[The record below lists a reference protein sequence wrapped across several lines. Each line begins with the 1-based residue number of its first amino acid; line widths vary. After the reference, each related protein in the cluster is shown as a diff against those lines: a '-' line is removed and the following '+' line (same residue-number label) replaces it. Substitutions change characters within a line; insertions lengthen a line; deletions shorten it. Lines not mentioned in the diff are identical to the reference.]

1 MHPRLIAFLA
11 LVLCVLCPIRYSL
24 AQVEASFN
32 GYVKNLGIQSS
43 SFLTSSPYFLN
54 LSRVRTVGR
63 VNISEIIH
71 TELWLDTELLAGSFL
86 SSADFLVGNSIERP
100 TLLDLD
106 WTLTSDSNHQFRQSL
121 FRANISL
128 YLDNLQITAGRQRIA
143 WGTGFV
149 WNPTDILNP
158 VNPTTI
164 ERDEE
169 GGVDALYAV
178 VPLGALSQ
186 IEAVWAAGRSA
197 RSSSYA
203 ARASFNV
210 GDYDIGFMG
219 GYFRESW
226 VLGGD
231 LAGYLGDAGLRG
243 EWAVRAP
250 ETGPAQLRATL
261 NADYNF
267 ASGLYAVAEFHYNS
281 PGNRSFSDYNVN
293 DLLDGTVFNLAEVYG
308 ALILSK
314 SLTPLIGANI
324 YTLLNMND
332 GSGLAGPAVSWAV
345 FQNVE
350 LALSTYIFYGRTASE
365 FGAFNNA
372 YFGSLQVYF

>member
-1 MHPRLIAFLA
+1 MELRYYTPSVSARHLPPEKGGELKSTARFSDPPPLRKGEVARRAGGGVQQSNLHPIFLLPGLILILFI
-11 LVLCVLCPIRYSL
+11 LCPPRSTQ

-32 GYVKNLGIQSS
+32 GYAKNLGIRSS
-43 SFLTSSPYFLN
+43 SFLTGSSYYLN

-63 VNISEIIH
+63 VNINEIIH
-71 TELWLDTELLAGSFL
+71 TEVWLDTELLAGSFL
-86 SSADFLVGNSIERP
+86 SSADFRFGNAIERP

-106 WTLTSDSNHQFRQSL
+106 WVVSSDSNHQLRQSL
-121 FRANISL
+121 FRAHVSL

-169 GGVDALYAV
+169 GGVDAVYAV

-186 IEAVWAAGRSA
+186 IEAVWAAGREA
-197 RSSSYA
+197 GLSSYA

-231 LAGYLGDAGLRG
+231 IAGYLGDAGLRS
-243 EWAVRAP
+243 EWALRVPKSGA
-250 ETGPAQLRATL
+250 AQLRATL

-281 PGNRSFSDYNVN
+281 PRQ
-293 DLLDGTVFNLAEVYG
+293 
-308 ALILSK
+308 
-314 SLTPLIGANI
+314 SL
-324 YTLLNMND
+324 
-332 GSGLAGPAVSWAV
+332 V
-345 FQNVE
+345 
-350 LALSTYIFYGRTASE
+350 
-365 FGAFNNA
+365 
-372 YFGSLQVYF
+372 